1 MKLKNLSYT
10 ELQRLFLNG
19 RQPRPFFHLF
29 SSFKQISNFT
39 TYMYV
44 KKYTVPGFE
53 LTTFGH
59 ESPPVNT
66 GPGLPPLIAV
76 DLASANRILCLKGC
90 FKTGQSRPLFVF
102 SFFSHSISND
112 NYLIWS
118 IQIEKSLTLCLG
130 FEPGSP
136 ERRCWRFHWAMAA
149 ALFKMYFLTFTYLF
163 QLNGMMV

>member
-1 MKLKNLSYT
+1 MGANHGLFFIYFRLSNKFQI
-10 ELQRLFLNG
+10 LQHICMWKSIRCQDLNS
-19 RQPRPFFHLF
+19 RPLE
-29 SSFKQISNFT
+29 
-39 TYMYV
+39 M
-44 KKYTVPGFE
+44 
-53 LTTFGH
+53 
-59 ESPPVNT
+59 VNT

-112 NYLIWS
+112 KYLIWS

-130 FEPGSP
+130 FDPGSP

-149 ALFKMYFLTFTYLF
+149 ALFKMYFLTFNYLF

>member
-10 ELQRLFLNG
+10 ELQQLFLNG
-19 RQPRPFFHLF
+19 RQPRPLFHLF
-29 SSFKQISNFT
+29 SSFQTNFKF
-39 TYMYV
+39 YNIYV
-44 KKYTVPGFE
+44 CEKVYGAKIWTHV
-53 LTTFGH
+53 LWM
-59 ESPPVNT
+59 VNT

-149 ALFKMYFLTFTYLF
+149 ALFKMYFLTFNYLF